1 MTATITE
8 LPTETAADGT
18 QIRSFALSASC
29 NVDITV
35 VISTVGAAIHSVHL
49 NGKNIVLGYD
59 TPKQMYETNNPFYL
73 GVIVGRVANRI
84 QSGTFRLNDTSY
96 KLETNNGPNH
106 LHGGV
111 KGFSH
116 AVWDAEIVDAGVVL
130 TMTSPDGDS
139 GYPAGVVVQAK
150 YTLEE
155 LPPTN
160 SGARLCLTM
169 TGRLTEDATLSTP
182 INLANH
188 SYFNLSGRDADNG
201 ILDHIMEL
209 PSTHFTPND
218 ATSIPTREV
227 APVTGQYSYM
237 NFTSPTRL
245 ADALKKWAVQAC
257 GLSLDEAELHIR
269 QQAGRDNQGDPYGVD
284 HNYVVRNNVAGSI
297 KCDGRQLTV
306 YTNAPGVQIYTG
318 NWLDRQWQG
327 VCLETQHYPDSI
339 MSQEECKQFPE
350 FSQGKCVILTPGG
363 EEYRHEVEYHFE
375 ACRLFDGGT

>member
-1 MTATITE
+1 MIATVKE
-8 LPTETAADGT
+8 LPVETAADGT
-18 QIRSFALSASC
+18 QIRSFALTSASGKI
-29 NVDITV
+29 DITV
-35 VISTVGAAIHSVHL
+35 VISTVGAAIHSIHM

-59 TPKQMYETNNPFYL
+59 TPKQMYETNNPSYL

-84 QSGTFRLNDTSY
+84 QNGTFRLNDNTIY
-96 KLETNNGPNH
+96 TLETNNGPNH
-106 LHGGV
+106 LHGGL

-116 AVWDAEIVDAGVVL
+116 AVWDAEIVESSVVL

-150 YTLEE
+150 YTLEA
-155 LPPTN
+155 LPDNTRDD
-160 SGARLCLTM
+160 SDCVKLCLTM
-169 TGRLTEDATLSTP
+169 IGRLAEGETLSTP

-188 SYFNLSGRDADNG
+188 SYFNLAGHDTANG
-201 ILDHIMEL
+201 ILDHIMQL

-227 APVTGQYSYM
+227 VPVNAAGKYSYM
-237 NFTSPTRL
+237 NFTSPIRL
-245 ADALKKWAVQAC
+245 SDALRNWAVQVC
-257 GLSLDEAELHIR
+257 GFSMSEAEEHIR
-269 QQAGRDNQGDPYGVD
+269 QNVGRDKQGDPYGVD
-284 HNYVVRNNVAGSI
+284 HNYVVRNKVAGTI

-327 VCLETQHYPDSI
+327 VCFETQHYPDSI
-339 MSQEECKQFPE
+339 MSDEECKVFPE

-363 EEYRHEVEYHFE
+363 EDYRHEVEYHFE
-375 ACRLFDGGT
+375 G